1 MSQLKEKN
9 SQGVNIK
16 ANNNKY
22 MLSCQAFDKKS
33 IFVIMNYI
41 VNVG

>member
-16 ANNNKY
+16 TNHSKY
-22 MLSCQAFDKKS
+22 KHNCQVMCIGICGF
-33 IFVIMNYI
+33 
-41 VNVG
+41 